1 MSLRLSVEVVGAFVF
16 TWGER
21 ILLAGRSQGFLPEVF
36 SSSLELNSSDFYFFH
51 LEYCADPSCL
61 ELMKNSAMALRPERT
76 DQEMLTFS
84 RRTGE
89 RKGILR
95 ILRDVEVIVLGCIGL
110 LD

>member
-51 LEYCADPSCL
+51 LEYWADP
-61 ELMKNSAMALRPERT
+61 
-76 DQEMLTFS
+76 
-84 RRTGE
+84 
-89 RKGILR
+89 
-95 ILRDVEVIVLGCIGL
+95 L
-110 LD
+110 LSGAHEKQRNGTKAGKD